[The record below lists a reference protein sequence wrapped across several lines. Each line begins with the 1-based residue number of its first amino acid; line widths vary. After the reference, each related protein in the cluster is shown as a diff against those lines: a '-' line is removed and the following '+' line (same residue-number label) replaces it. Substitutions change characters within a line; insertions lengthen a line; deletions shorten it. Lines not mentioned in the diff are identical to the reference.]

1 MSNHLGINYILD
13 VQVLTPLHIGSGRK
27 LIAGFDFAVSGG
39 MTYRLNEDAILVER
53 WPDEPTLQK
62 KLVGQPLAELLEP
75 GDYRAHPEYFRY
87 SLKGQPAMRE
97 IVECIRDVSGQP
109 YVPGSSLKGAL
120 RTALLRAASEDAKIV
135 FKRSDFGR
143 SGGPRE
149 AKQAGQR
156 LEQEAFGNDPNHD
169 ILRALIVGDSQPAPT
184 AALTLQRVQMV
195 PQLQIDVEAIA
206 RGTRLTAPL
215 RLDTWLLQRKD
226 GALDWSARMRQIAS
240 HVAQSAQFVAR
251 SRIAHEYEYH
261 SRRGDA
267 QAASFYAGLADQV
280 VANWPKNEF
289 LIQVGFAIGW
299 RAKTVLGGLE
309 DTDPLLEQVVHDF
322 SLDRGGGKQSRG
334 YVRGQPFPKA
344 RHLAWVAGN
353 PALPM
358 GWLRVRMVELG

>member
-1 MSNHLGINYILD
+1 MSDRLGVNYTLD
-13 VQVLTPLHIGSGRK
+13 IEVLSPLHVGSGRK

-39 MTYRLNEDAILVER
+39 MTYRLNEEAILAER
-53 WPDEPTLQK
+53 WPDDPALQK

-75 GDYRAHPEYFRY
+75 GDYKAHPEYFRY
-87 SLKGQPAMRE
+87 ILRGEPAMRE

-120 RTALLRAASEDAKIV
+120 RTAMLRAASEDAKVV
-135 FKRSDFGR
+135 FKRSDFGPG
-143 SGGPRE
+143 GGPRE

-156 LEQEAFGNDPNHD
+156 LEQEAFGDDPNHD
-169 ILRALIVGDSQPAPT
+169 IMRAVIVGDTQPAPT
-184 AALTLQRVQMV
+184 TALTLQRIQMV
-195 PQLQIDVEAIA
+195 PQLQIDAEAIA
-206 RGTRLTAPL
+206 RGTRLVAPL
-215 RLDTWLLQRKD
+215 RVDTWLLGRKEPE
-226 GALDWSARMRQIAS
+226 LDWSPRMRQIVS

-261 SRRGDA
+261 SRRGDTP
-267 QAASFYAGLADQV
+267 AANFYAHLAEQV
-280 VANWPKNEF
+280 STNWPKDEF
-289 LIQVGFAIGW
+289 LIQVGFATGW

-322 SLDRGGGKQSRG
+322 DLDRGGGKKSRG

-344 RHLAWVAGN
+344 RHLAWVGGN

-358 GWLRVRMVELG
+358 GWLRVRMIEG